1 MFKVYQYDVE
11 VAFIQS
17 TIDPN
22 HFPVYC
28 APAEG
33 YEDRRQYVYE
43 LHKHLY
49 GMKDSPRGW
58 SKLFSSVC
66 LTHGFSQL
74 KSDECVFV
82 KIVPNTKSD
91 KSANTFSAVLD
102 TLPNIPERDRIYKD
116 CPYESRIIILC
127 SYVTRAQGSMSTC
140 STLDHTRSTQ
150 RQKTKEYTG
159 SDISRQQQQDLNPI
173 EAASKRFTIYSSIWL

>member
-1 MFKVYQYDVE
+1 MFKVYQYDIE

-33 YEDRRQYVYE
+33 YEDRRQYVYQ

-66 LTHGFSQL
+66 LTYLRNQPFNPSVCCTL
-74 KSDECVFV
+74 KRASASFPVTTVERMDVEPNPKKTTL
-82 KIVPNTKSD
+82 KIP
-91 KSANTFSAVLD
+91 L
-102 TLPNIPERDRIYKD
+102 
-116 CPYESRIIILC
+116 
-127 SYVTRAQGSMSTC
+127 
-140 STLDHTRSTQ
+140 
-150 RQKTKEYTG
+150 
-159 SDISRQQQQDLNPI
+159 
-173 EAASKRFTIYSSIWL
+173 